1 VYLKIFQVRGGVPY
15 DHYCIHA
22 TGPRHP
28 RALIMSNQNIYPHTD
43 IEDIGDKKHT
53 AKNSS

>member
-1 VYLKIFQVRGGVPY
+1 MVYLKIFQVRGGVPY

-28 RALIMSNQNIYPHTD
+28 RALNNQNIYPHTD

-53 AKNSS
+53 AKISS